1 MSKTVQTY
9 DVLLSGATILTADP
23 AQPVLRGGSIGIE
36 AGRITWLARTNPE
49 NVQVKRRI
57 DLQGHLVTPGFVN
70 AHLHAILTMVR
81 GIASDEGFAPS
92 YTAGIPKGTDLNPD
106 QARALARLGALDA
119 MLFGSTLIGDNFV
132 HADIGVEVMA
142 EMGLRLAPSWR
153 IHDVDFARVADGE
166 WAFDARIG
174 EQTLSAAIDLHERH
188 MANPLINVN
197 LAAHAADTCS
207 EPFLRAIADVAEAR
221 GLRINTHLGQSTA
234 EVDRVF
240 DRTGKTSTQVFE
252 DAGLLNDRFLGGHCI
267 YVTDDDIARMA
278 KAGAHV
284 VHIPKANAASGRF
297 APTPKFR
304 EAGLNMTIAT
314 DTQHGDMIELMRW
327 ALVTGRVQCG
337 GVTPEWQPSHVFDMA
352 TINGA
357 RALGLDTQI
366 GSLEIG
372 KEADLVVLDISRP
385 HQVPQISPIGNLV
398 HTAHGRDVKMV
409 MVAGQFT
416 VEDGQPTLVD
426 AESICRDAETVA
438 RQVWGDVGRRYWE
451 G

>member
-1 MSKTVQTY
+1 MIETSKRY
-9 DVLLSGATILTADP
+9 DVLLTGATIITADP
-23 AQPVLRGGSIGIE
+23 AQPMLRSGCIGIE
-36 AGRITWLARTNPE
+36 GSRITWLDKTEPQDAT
-49 NVQVKRRI
+49 VLRRI
-57 DLQGHLVTPGFVN
+57 DLKGHLITPGFVN
-70 AHLHAILTMVR
+70 THVHAILTMVR

-132 HADIGVEVMA
+132 HADIGTEAME

-153 IHDVDFARVADGE
+153 IHDVDFGQVADGE
-166 WAFDARIG
+166 WKFDPRIG
-174 EQTLSAAIDLHERH
+174 EKTLRAAIELHDKWKDH
-188 MANPLINVN
+188 PLVSVN

-207 EPFLRAIADVAEAR
+207 EPFLRDIADVAEAR

-234 EVDRVF
+234 EVDRVRG
-240 DRTGKTSTQVFE
+240 RTGKTSTQIFE

-267 YVTDDDIARMA
+267 YVTDDDIGRLA

-284 VHIPKANAASGRF
+284 VHIPKANATSGRF

-304 EAGLNMTIAT
+304 EAGLNITIAT

-327 ALVTGRVQCG
+327 ALVTGRMQCG

-357 RALGLDTQI
+357 KALGLENQI
-366 GSLEIG
+366 GSLKVG
-372 KEADLVVLDISRP
+372 KEADLVVLDINQP
-385 HQVPQISPIGNLV
+385 HQVPQISPLGNLV
-398 HTAHGRDVKMV
+398 HTAHGRDVTMV
-409 MVAGQFT
+409 MVAGDFI
-416 VEDGQPTLVD
+416 VEGGRPTKVD
-426 AESICRDAETVA
+426 AESICREAEATA
-438 RQVWGDVGRRYWE
+438 RQIWGDVGRRYWE